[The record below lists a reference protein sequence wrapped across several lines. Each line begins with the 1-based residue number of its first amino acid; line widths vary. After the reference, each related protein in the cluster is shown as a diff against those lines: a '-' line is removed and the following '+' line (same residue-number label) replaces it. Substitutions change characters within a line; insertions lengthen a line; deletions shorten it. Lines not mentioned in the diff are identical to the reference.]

1 MLAALHRSLV
11 DAPFAPFSPL
21 PPLNPPDP
29 SAAATTALQTA
40 AAALQTAAAAL
51 PPSVAATP
59 LPSLGA
65 AGVAA
70 AACPAAVQTATAS
83 LAGAAVTVL
92 FLGEIS
98 NQAEVA
104 SLYGAELDDGGADE
118 AALVLDLYLRGGGGF
133 CDVDGDASDQ
143 PATALAALAG
153 DFAVVLLCARPP
165 RACGGSGG
173 VHVIAARSRD
183 ARSAPPLFWGLDAG
197 GAVVMLS
204 TTAAGS
210 LQPFPPGCYWETAP
224 TPDAVGHPAGV
235 LADYTRFSPSAR
247 AVTATP
253 RVDSKGRLAALS
265 YHSKSGKNLAVIG
278 DCDDVV

>member
-1 MLAALHRSLV
+1 M

-29 SAAATTALQTA
+29 SAAAT
-40 AAALQTAAAAL
+40 AALQTAAAAL
-51 PPSVAATP
+51 PASVAVTP

-70 AACPAAVQTATAS
+70 AACPEAVQTASAE
-83 LAGAAVTVL
+83 LAGAAMTVL

-104 SLYGAELDDGGADE
+104 SLYGAELDDE
-118 AALVLDLYLRGGGGF
+118 AAVFLDIYLRGGGGF
-133 CDVDGDASDQ
+133 CDIDGDASDQ

-197 GAVVMLS
+197 GTVVMLS

-224 TPDAVGHPAGV
+224 TPGAVGHPAGV
-235 LADYTRFSPSAR
+235 LADYTRFSPSTR

-278 DCDDVV
+278 DCDVV